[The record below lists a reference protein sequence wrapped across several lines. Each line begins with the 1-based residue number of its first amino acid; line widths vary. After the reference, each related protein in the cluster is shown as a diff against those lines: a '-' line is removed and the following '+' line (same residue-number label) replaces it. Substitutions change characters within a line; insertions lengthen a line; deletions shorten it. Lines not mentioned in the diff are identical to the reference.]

1 MSMKDN
7 KYLYFGYLLIIGVIF
22 YLMNVFTPEYLD
34 DYLYKYMF
42 VNGKTNTDFPIH
54 SLKDVLLSQYDH
66 YFNFNGRVIVHSFVQ
81 LFSGIL
87 GKPIFNIA
95 NSFVLIM
102 LIYTLTKHY
111 SNKNA
116 SNYLFSFSVIFL
128 LFPVFRD
135 SMLWMTG
142 SINYLWSSTAICFFL
157 LLFRKIGYERLK
169 FRHFLIGLCCV
180 FLGWSHEGISFPLSL
195 SFVLFAIYHYR
206 SIYRHAAFPMIIG
219 FVLGAFLCTFAPSTM
234 GRASLDGG
242 FGIMT
247 LAHKIVSGLTL
258 CTKLKA
264 FYCLLLSIII
274 VLLLK
279 GTNWK
284 AWLKSFIKDNPIL
297 CGALILSFGVV
308 FLSGFTSSRTATAT
322 ELFSII
328 LMLKALTHI
337 KEDVFR
343 VVKGIACIS
352 CLVIVIFSIH
362 YYNDNQVEYN
372 NLTKQIREN
381 SSSIIL
387 TNEVKMPA
395 IISNYVRLPLEHE
408 TSGFYDGFSYNS
420 PWNNY
425 IAKTYQRDSL
435 AFIPESIYRRIITAP
450 EKYDSFSIPTSDPFY
465 IKRVDNDN
473 VKRVIF
479 ELKNTKSRD
488 IPFYL
493 RPLANKLERYSA
505 KDIDASLFSIVTID
519 DNYYLCVRKNSMIDN
534 RLKEIVVE

>member
-1 MSMKDN
+1 MKDN

>member
-1 MSMKDN
+1 MKDN
-7 KYLYFGYLLIIGVIF
+7 KYLYFGYLLIIGVVF

-42 VNGKTNTDFPIH
+42 INGKTNTDFPIH
-54 SLKDVLLSQYDH
+54 TLKDVLLSQYDH
-66 YFNFNGRVIVHSFVQ
+66 YFSFNGRVIVHSFVQ

-87 GKPIFNIA
+87 GKPIFNIV
-95 NSFVLIM
+95 NSFVLI
-102 LIYTLTKHY
+102 LLVYTLTRHY
-111 SNKNA
+111 SNKNT

-128 LFPVFRD
+128 LFPIFRD

-142 SINYLWSSTAICFFL
+142 SINYLWSSAAVCLYL
-157 LLFRKIGYERLK
+157 LLFYMIGYERFKL
-169 FRHFLIGLCCV
+169 RHLLVGLCCV

-195 SFVLFAIYHYR
+195 SLVLFAIYHYR

-242 FGIMT
+242 FSIMT

-264 FYCLLLSIII
+264 FYCLLISVIV
-274 VLLLK
+274 VLLFK
-279 GTNWK
+279 GANWK
-284 AWLKSFIKDNPIL
+284 CWLKSFIKDNPIL
-297 CGALILSFGVV
+297 WGALVLSFGVV
-308 FLSGFTSSRTATAT
+308 FLSGFTSSRTATTT

-337 KEDVFR
+337 KENAFKI
-343 VVKGIACIS
+343 VKGIVNIS
-352 CLVIVIFSIH
+352 CLVIIMFSIR
-362 YYNDNQVEYN
+362 YYFDNNVEYN
-372 NLTKQIREN
+372 NLTKQIRDN
-381 SSSIIL
+381 HSSIIL

-395 IISNYVRLPLEHE
+395 IVASYVRLPLEHE
-408 TSGFYDGFSYNS
+408 TSGFFDAFSYNS

-425 IAKTYQRDSL
+425 IAKTYQKDSL
-435 AFIPESIYRRIITAP
+435 AFIPESIYKRIISAP
-450 EKYDSFSIPTSDPFY
+450 EEFDAFCIPTKDPFY
-465 IKRVDNDN
+465 IKRIDKENVERVVFALNDAN
-473 VKRVIF
+473 
-479 ELKNTKSRD
+479 SSD

-505 KDIDASLFSIVTID
+505 KEIEASLFSIITIA
-519 DNYYLCVRKNSMIDN
+519 DNRYLCVRKNSMVDN
-534 RLKEIVVE
+534 RLKEIIVE